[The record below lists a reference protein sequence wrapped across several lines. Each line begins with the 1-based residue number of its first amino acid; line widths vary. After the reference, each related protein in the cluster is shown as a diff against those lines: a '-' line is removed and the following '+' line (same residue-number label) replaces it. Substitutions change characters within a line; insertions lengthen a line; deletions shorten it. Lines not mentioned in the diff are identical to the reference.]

1 MATVTDAAIT
11 DVLSTGVD
19 VAVGACTGS
28 FLISILAA
36 VVLDTL
42 IPGVLG
48 VSGVV
53 GAEEVVGVETEF
65 GLLLL
70 PLWAEPVSSL
80 SLNNKKRINYVT
92 RFTRRAV
99 VSPIQFGLLF
109 GCECCKHE
117 SLAEY
122 I

>member
-1 MATVTDAAIT
+1 MHSPAVCCSCYSVTGLSHANSLTNVVLATVTAAAIT

-70 PLWAEPVSSL
+70 PL
-80 SLNNKKRINYVT
+80 
-92 RFTRRAV
+92 
-99 VSPIQFGLLF
+99 
-109 GCECCKHE
+109 
-117 SLAEY
+117 
-122 I
+122 